1 MKKEISRI
9 AAVMLAV
16 SMLSAYPV
24 AYAEADPMTY
34 VPSLYFGSADEAFT
48 VNSDGELNFDR
59 GLLED
64 GDYTLKLAVYIEDET
79 FKVWDIRAKW
89 ICKDEHIKLTE
100 LTNPKKE
107 LIPYAYAS
115 ADENGEIIK
124 NDNEIIVNT
133 NERLNS
139 MAFACV
145 YSSGN
150 DSTPLK
156 PYGEASDSYPL
167 TYFEAVIDKD
177 TPVGTYKIEFR
188 REPNSDYPDIVN
200 VNLRT
205 EEGPRVVYL
214 DDDHVQDL
222 RINIQEKVVVEPVT
236 TTTTTEPTTTT
247 TTSTTTTTTAEPTT
261 TTTTSTTTTT
271 TAEPTTTTTTS
282 TTTTAATS
290 KSTTTTTVTTTSIP
304 DTTLPEDEIYTLGDV
319 DENGMIDAADA
330 TLTLQTY
337 SELSTGRPVSI
348 NARQQKAADTN
359 KDGMID
365 SSDATSILRYYSFMS
380 TGGSSSFEAFL
391 KSVK

>member
-145 YSSGN
+145 YSSSN

-205 EEGPRVVYL
+205 EEGARVVYL

-222 RINIQEKVVVEPVT
+222 RINIQEKVVVEPVV
-236 TTTTTEPTTTT
+236 TT
-247 TTSTTTTTTAEPTT
+247 TTSTTTTMTAEPTT

-282 TTTTAATS
+282 TTTVATS

-337 SELSTGRPVSI
+337 SELSTGRLVSI

-380 TGGSSSFEAFL
+380 TGGSGSFEAFL